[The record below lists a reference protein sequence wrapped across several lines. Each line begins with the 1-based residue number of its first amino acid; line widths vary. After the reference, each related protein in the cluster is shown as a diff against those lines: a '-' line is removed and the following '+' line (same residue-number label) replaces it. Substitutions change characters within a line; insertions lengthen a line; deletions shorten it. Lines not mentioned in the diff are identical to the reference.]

1 MAVGLHGDERIT
13 FSKLSK
19 ALDMLE
25 PSKVG
30 NSYRTYLI
38 NLDLNERNPS
48 VEKDHW
54 NKSRFFKS
62 EDDEVI
68 LTHINQYGKS
78 EIAMKVLALKLN
90 RRCWKTV
97 RNKANILTVCE
108 RISYDIF

>member
-48 VEKDHW
+48 DEKDHW

-97 RNKANILTVCE
+97 RNKANIFTSML
-108 RISYDIF
+108 RN